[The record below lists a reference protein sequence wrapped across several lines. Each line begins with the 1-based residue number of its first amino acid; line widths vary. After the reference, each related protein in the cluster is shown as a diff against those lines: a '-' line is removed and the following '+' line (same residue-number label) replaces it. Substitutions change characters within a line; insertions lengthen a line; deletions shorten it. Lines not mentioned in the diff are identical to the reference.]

1 MKISFVILI
10 SPEQTVDSAEL
21 GTRLPLVL
29 LIHDHGVHFHLFQV
43 FKMFSSK
50 M

>member
-10 SPEQTVDSAEL
+10 SPEQTVGSAEL
-21 GTRLPLVL
+21 GTLLPSVL

>member
-10 SPEQTVDSAEL
+10 SPEQTVDSEDL
-21 GTRLPLVL
+21 GILLPSVL